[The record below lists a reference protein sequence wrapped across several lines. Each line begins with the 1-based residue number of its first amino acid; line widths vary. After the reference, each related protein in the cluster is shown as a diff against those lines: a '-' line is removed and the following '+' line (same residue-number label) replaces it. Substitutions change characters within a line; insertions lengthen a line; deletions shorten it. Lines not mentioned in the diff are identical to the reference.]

1 MHDLG
6 FYQIYELN
14 VDFVE
19 RVREEI
25 TPLFDAVPDG
35 NQKEHYTS
43 ETRGSWGNGH
53 YPLQDC
59 GPWTQK
65 FIGLF
70 NNNFLANLRM
80 SKFTPT
86 NSYDWHIG
94 IESQNDFW
102 DKGEDGEEP
111 EIYPYQVKGTTL
123 NIMCSPC
130 IGDKTMFA
138 SEMSM
143 RKYRGM
149 NIGYGKHDTM
159 LVVDEFVVDR
169 NPCLLNTQ
177 MFHKI
182 SATGTRNMASFVFS
196 PYVSFATAVAYAK
209 EIGILIPRTDGGITP
224 YMERDR
230 LQGETA

>member
-14 VDFVE
+14 VDFTE

-25 TPLFDAVPDG
+25 TPLFDLVPDG
-35 NQKEHYTS
+35 NQKDHFNS
-43 ETRGSWGNGH
+43 QSVNAWGNGH
-53 YPLQDC
+53 YPLEDC

-70 NNNFLANLRM
+70 NKNFLANLRL
-80 SKFTPT
+80 SKFSPT

-94 IESQNDFW
+94 IERGNDHW
-102 DKGEDGEEP
+102 DQGSHNQEP

-130 IGDKTMFA
+130 IGDKTLFGT
-138 SEMSM
+138 EMSM
-143 RKYRGM
+143 RKYRGLY
-149 NIGYGKHDTM
+149 IGYGEHDSM
-159 LVVDEFVVDR
+159 LVVDEFMVDR
-169 NPCLLNTQ
+169 NPALLNTQ

-196 PYVSFATAVAYAK
+196 PYVSFATAVAYAQEK
-209 EIGILIPRTDGGITP
+209 GILIPRTDPITP

-230 LQGETA
+230 A